1 MDNFCFGLASSCVG
15 VFHVNKPIYFN
26 YIFADARKSRC
37 PSNKEGTL
45 KGRVLS
51 LRDTP
56 LAGANISLAESPYL
70 ILSRSQ
76 DNGYFVVEAFCFEKE
91 KPILITRHGYV
102 PLVVEVTN
110 SRSVLKVKMENAGM
124 FFFFFFW

>member
-1 MDNFCFGLASSCVG
+1 MLSVR
-15 VFHVNKPIYFN
+15 
-26 YIFADARKSRC
+26 DA
-37 PSNKEGTL
+37 
-45 KGRVLS
+45 
-51 LRDTP
+51 P

-76 DNGYFVVEAFCFEKE
+76 ENGFFVVDVFCFEKG

-102 PLVVEVTN
+102 RQIADMTN

-124 FFFFFFW
+124 FYQ

>member
-1 MDNFCFGLASSCVG
+1 MDNFCIQMCRF
-15 VFHVNKPIYFN
+15 FRVNKSIYFN
-26 YIFADARKSRC
+26 YIFADGRKSRC

-76 DNGYFVVEAFCFEKE
+76 DNGFFVVDLFCFEKE
-91 KPILITRHGYV
+91 KPLLITRNGHV
-102 PLVVEVTN
+102 PQIVEVTN
-110 SRSVLKVKMENAGM
+110 SRSVLKVKIENAGM
-124 FFFFFFW
+124 FFFHDDEAVF